1 MGNIRVAGATE
12 VWVTVA
18 NSTAPC
24 ASARGRADHTHQR
37 AGNVVE
43 APRKLLKMAKT
54 PKYQDTKVW
63 QRAEE
68 DRQAQALKITRL
80 RALRLSK
87 EAADRDA
94 ADRVAAPA
102 PPKRP
107 ARQINR
113 STPLS

>member
-1 MGNIRVAGATE
+1 
-12 VWVTVA
+12 
-18 NSTAPC
+18 
-24 ASARGRADHTHQR
+24 
-37 AGNVVE
+37 
-43 APRKLLKMAKT
+43 MAKN
-54 PKYQDTKVW
+54 PKFQDTKVW

-94 ADRVAAPA
+94 AERVAAA
-102 PPKRP
+102 TPPKRQ
-107 ARQINR
+107 ARQPNR